1 MSWNA
6 PVDLYCERLGPG
18 LLAEPVNALT
28 NLGFL
33 LAAWLLWRRLKGREQ
48 ATDLRALTLLVAL
61 VGLGSLVFH
70 TVATAA
76 TSRLDTG
83 FITLFLLLYVHRWL
97 VRVAGLG
104 TWPALLGVAAF
115 VLLDAGLRRL
125 LAELPLNGS
134 QFYAAAF
141 LALLCMG
148 LYGTLRAVPG
158 SRLLLAAFALF
169 LGSVTLR
176 SVDLALCPQWPL
188 GTHFLWHLANAGV
201 LYLAVVA
208 LAGRGRTPWRCA
220 PPPEGDARLGAARRR
235 A

>member
-1 MSWNA
+1 MNGNT

-18 LLAEPVNALT
+18 LLAEPVNAFT

-33 LAAWLLWRRLKGREQ
+33 LAAWLLWRRLNGRE
-48 ATDLRALTLLVAL
+48 AVADLRVLTLLVAL

-97 VRVAGLG
+97 VRVAGLR
-104 TWPALLGVAAF
+104 WWLALLGVAGF
-115 VLLDAGLRRL
+115 VVLDAGLRRL
-125 LAELPLNGS
+125 LADLPLNGS

-141 LALLCMG
+141 LALAGMG
-148 LYGTLRAVPG
+148 LYGSLRRVPG

-176 SVDLALCPQWPL
+176 SVDLALCPAWPL

-201 LYLAVVA
+201 LYLAVAA
-208 LAGRGRTPWRCA
+208 LAQ
-220 PPPEGDARLGAARRR
+220 ARNSR
-235 A
+235 